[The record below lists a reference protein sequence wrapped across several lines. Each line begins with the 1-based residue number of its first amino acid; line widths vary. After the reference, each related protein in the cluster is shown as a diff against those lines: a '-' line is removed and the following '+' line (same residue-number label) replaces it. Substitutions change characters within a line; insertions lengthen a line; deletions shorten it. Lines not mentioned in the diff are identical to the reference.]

1 MARLMLATDAET
13 SARMKRIRRAN
24 TKPELLVR
32 KWLAAHG
39 FRFRVKNRD
48 LPGSPDIVNRKKRW
62 AVFVHGCFWHG
73 HEGCSKATI
82 PKRNIEFWTQKIL
95 SNKRRD
101 AVKEAQLT
109 GAGYEVHVVWQ
120 CEAEQIGKQGEVDG
134 SLGQRIL
141 SSLRRAPRAPREE

>member
-1 MARLMLATDAET
+1 MPSPMPATDAQT
-13 SARMKRIRRAN
+13 SARMKRIRRAD

-73 HEGCSKATI
+73 HDGCSKATI
-82 PKRNIEFWTQKIL
+82 PKKNTEFWTQKIL

-101 AVKEAQLT
+101 TLKESQLRGVGFT
-109 GAGYEVHVVWQ
+109 VHVVWQ
-120 CEAEQIGKQGEVDG
+120 CEAEKFSKRAEDDGCPGKR
-134 SLGQRIL
+134 LL
-141 SSLRRAPRAPREE
+141 SSLRRAPRVLQEE